1 MNVLFKMKK
10 LYDIVI
16 TMQSQRTLGKQAL
29 PCALFFISLTTVC
42 LSNSSKMYF
51 HFSTPRLRKHVSLKG
66 FSYTISEM
74 AIQKKPSLDY
84 MTCQICL
91 ASWQI
96 NVRADLRLRVTCFC
110 LYSCFSG
117 PFPIPSTSQ
126 DFFSIIGFRDLKVF

>member
-16 TMQSQRTLGKQAL
+16 TMQSKRTLGKQAL

-42 LSNSSKMYF
+42 LSNSSKIYF
-51 HFSTPRLRKHVSLKG
+51 HFYTPRLRKHVSLKG

-74 AIQKKPSLDY
+74 AIQKKPSSDY

-96 NVRADLRLRVTCFC
+96 NVRADLWLRFTCFC
-110 LYSCFSG
+110 LYIVSVALS
-117 PFPIPSTSQ
+117 PFPLLHKSS
-126 DFFSIIGFRDLKVF
+126 LA

>member
-16 TMQSQRTLGKQAL
+16 TMQSQWTLGKQAL

-51 HFSTPRLRKHVSLKG
+51 HFYTPRLRKHVSLKG

-74 AIQKKPSLDY
+74 AIQKMPSSDY

-96 NVRADLRLRVTCFC
+96 NVRADLWLRCHLFLPLVPSVA
-110 LYSCFSG
+110 LSL
-117 PFPIPSTSQ
+117 FPLLHKTS
-126 DFFSIIGFRDLKVF
+126 LV

>member
-51 HFSTPRLRKHVSLKG
+51 HFYTPRLRKHVSLKG

-74 AIQKKPSLDY
+74 AIQKKAIFGLHDMPNMFSQLANKRASRPTAPCHLFLPLQLLQWSFPYSLY
-84 MTCQICL
+84 FT
-91 ASWQI
+91 
-96 NVRADLRLRVTCFC
+96 RL
-110 LYSCFSG
+110 L
-117 PFPIPSTSQ
+117 
-126 DFFSIIGFRDLKVF
+126 